1 MNATTYTICVSKRR
15 LQQYHYEIVIHT
27 TCLLYRKRRRTT
39 VFAFGGALLS
49 SIVIL
54 PFIAA
59 IAGLALIGAFLEN
72 LIEVIGDAILILAI
86 RVVAVN
92 EGIQTAGTKFTI
104 FNVLGNSS
112 AQIKIMMVLCGTKE
126 GFFISG
132 KWMQGRTGLPPQS
145 YSSALKKLV
154 KRGWVTH
161 RNYQTI
167 RVNFDKIYEDGR
179 QLDEMME

>member
-1 MNATTYTICVSKRR
+1 MV
-15 LQQYHYEIVIHT
+15 
-27 TCLLYRKRRRTT
+27 
-39 VFAFGGALLS
+39 
-49 SIVIL
+49 
-54 PFIAA
+54 
-59 IAGLALIGAFLEN
+59 IAGLALVRAFLEN
-72 LIEVIGDAILILAI
+72 LIDGISDTVFILA
-86 RVVAVN
+86 VGVMAVD
-92 EGIQTAGTKFTI
+92 EGVQAAGTKFTI

-132 KWMQGRTGLPPQS
+132 KWMQGRTGLSPQS

>member
-1 MNATTYTICVSKRR
+1 MIPQR
-15 LQQYHYEIVIHT
+15 LADI
-27 TCLLYRKRRRTT
+27 
-39 VFAFGGALLS
+39 
-49 SIVIL
+49 
-54 PFIAA
+54 
-59 IAGLALIGAFLEN
+59 
-72 LIEVIGDAILILAI
+72 
-86 RVVAVN
+86 
-92 EGIQTAGTKFTI
+92 I

-132 KWMQGRTGLPPQS
+132 KWMRGRTGLSPQS

-154 KRGWVTH
+154 KRGWVSH

-179 QLDEMME
+179 EYDENMQDPRYTSDSSRSIPDEDCYSMSD